1 MSALWNGKWSA
12 APTSL
17 DRRALHSWP
26 YFVLSRYFVLAPA
39 ALMSRMGYH
48 AALEQGVLALG
59 PFVFPALLLVLIALV
74 IRGSTP
80 RVYATPAGLEI
91 SHGLFK
97 SRLVPWPN
105 VSAIRELPWLR
116 QSTPWQPK
124 MWQVD
129 FERGSSI
136 SFIGSRRAAEIV
148 ARFKCAA
155 CGGPLSSVTAHP
167 AS

>member
-1 MSALWNGKWSA
+1 MSALSTWKSSA
-12 APTSL
+12 APASL
-17 DRRALHSWP
+17 ERRTLHSWP

-39 ALMSRMGYH
+39 ALMSRMAYQT
-48 AALEQGVLALG
+48 ACKQGVLALG
-59 PFVFPALLLVLIALV
+59 PFVFPALLLVVIAL
-74 IRGSTP
+74 ILRNSTP

-91 SHGLFK
+91 SNRLFK

-136 SFIGSRRAAEIV
+136 SFIGSRQAAQVVERFKRAA
-148 ARFKCAA
+148 CAA
-155 CGGPLSSVTAHP
+155 PRSSVTARP